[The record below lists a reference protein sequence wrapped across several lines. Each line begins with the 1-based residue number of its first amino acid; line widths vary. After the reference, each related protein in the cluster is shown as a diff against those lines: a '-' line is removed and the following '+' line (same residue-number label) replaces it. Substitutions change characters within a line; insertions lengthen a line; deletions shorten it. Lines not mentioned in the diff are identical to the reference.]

1 MIRPIR
7 VLLVDDEI
15 GHESHLRQELIARFG
30 VRELRSLADSAQ
42 HGEIELMVISGQ
54 EQIGNEQRNSR
65 ESVVKVVKKGR
76 GSQETAWDLILLDVQ
91 FEETD
96 ARGNRTPL
104 PDYGVE
110 LFHWLREQGLG
121 QNVVLFTGKP
131 QKEIAGFGHGA
142 PYISKQDQ
150 CLNRALRLA
159 LIEYGRLTSDQLNW
173 LLGLDPKFVVGE
185 KTRGVYGLAMRFAWD
200 DQPEHSNAIL
210 ITGETGTGKEH
221 VARFIHDQTTRKGKF
236 VARNAAAIPA
246 DLLESELFGTV
257 PGAYS
262 GATNRAGAFEEAD
275 QGTLF
280 LDEIG
285 DMPSVQQAKLLRVL
299 DNQRFSRLGETRERH
314 SDFRFVC
321 ATNSDLEQAL
331 NKGSFRGDLLAR
343 ISQRVI
349 HLPPLRE
356 RAGEAVQA
364 AKHYLE
370 QAVMRQNKKGIALT
384 TEAEAYLATLTFEK
398 ANFREIQTLINRVV
412 ALKNTN
418 QVITPA
424 DLMERPPS
432 REGAKL
438 VPAGVEDSER
448 TLLSIPGRGQ
458 EAKQPGKEGANPP
471 FTDRGRPPGDVT
483 RAATLLQYIESLGI
497 DMADRSIIGLAPRI
511 EAATGTLVR
520 RITGALLEKHRRA
533 DGTFNRQRT
542 VQDLDNDASISGA
555 LSSRRLNAILGKRQ
569 DNRVSDDQLEVLV
582 AEWRA
587 HSSAPLGE

>member
-30 VRELRSLADSAQ
+30 VRELPSLGDSRP

-54 EQIGNEQRNSR
+54 EQIGKEQRNSR
-65 ESVVKVVKKGR
+65 ESVIKAVKKGSD
-76 GSQETAWDLILLDVQ
+76 SQGTPWNLVLLDVQ

-96 ARGNRTPL
+96 ARGNRIPL
-104 PDYGVE
+104 PDYGVD
-110 LFHWLREQGLG
+110 LFHCLREQGLG

-131 QKEIAGFGHGA
+131 QKEVAGFGQGA

-150 CLNRALRLA
+150 CLDRSLQLA
-159 LIEYGRLTSDQLNW
+159 LIEYGRLTSDQLNR

-185 KTRGVYGLAMRFAWD
+185 KTRAVYGLAMRFAWD
-200 DQPEHSNAIL
+200 DQAGHSNAIL

-356 RAGEAVQA
+356 RAGEAAQA

-432 REGAKL
+432 REGGKL
-438 VPAGVEDSER
+438 VPAGEDSQWTR
-448 TLLSIPGRGQ
+448 LSIPGRGQ
-458 EAKQPGKEGANPP
+458 EAKEPGKEDANPP

-483 RAATLLQYIESLGI
+483 RAATLLQYIESLRI

-511 EAATGTLVR
+511 EAATGPLVR

-542 VQDLDNDASISGA
+542 VQDLENDASISGA

-569 DNRVSDDQLEVLV
+569 DNRLSDEQLEALV

-587 HSSAPLGE
+587 HSSAPVGE